1 MPFGYALRKFREG
14 RGLTLRE
21 LGKLC
26 GIDHTYIHRLEK
38 EERTSPSEET
48 VDSLI
53 NTLKLG
59 RRRARLLRFLVGQTV
74 SDQLIEI
81 FLEDEERP
89 IEIFESL
96 AFMSFRGKQPKT
108 KEEWRKW
115 AERLE
120 EFMKNEQG

>member
-1 MPFGYALRKFREG
+1 MSFGYALRKFRKR

-26 GIDHTYIHRLEK
+26 GIHYTYIHRLEK

-53 NTLKLG
+53 NTLKLD
-59 RRRARLLRFLVGQTV
+59 RRRAHLLHLLVGQTA
-74 SDQLIEI
+74 SDQLIEV

-89 IEIFESL
+89 IELFESL
-96 AFMSFRGKQPKT
+96 ASMSFRGRRPKT
-108 KEEWRKW
+108 KDEWRKW

-120 EFMKNEQG
+120 EFMKNG